1 MITVEQGHTLQVVPQ
16 TVRSYFYETPNTPLL
31 RSVNALG
38 MAKISDGK
46 WQIQSATG
54 YDMVFSLQ
62 WLVMSDLK
70 YPSMDF
76 ELLDGS
82 TINVSQQYFSDTG
95 TYWICVDGVR
105 KRDTQNGSNISDLI
119 MRVSDVRQT
128 PGGDWYASGGTLFF
142 WNFANRWVV
151 DDYFNYQI
159 KLSSVPQTKREY
171 AYEVRQI
178 TQGG

>member
-16 TVRSYFYETPNTPLL
+16 TVRSYFYETPNTPLT
-31 RSVNALG
+31 RTINALDSE
-38 MAKISDGK
+38 KLSDGK
-46 WQIQSATG
+46 WQIQSTTG
-54 YDMVFSLQ
+54 YDMVLSLQ
-62 WLVMSDLK
+62 WLVMSDLV
-70 YPSMDF
+70 YPSMNF
-76 ELLDGS
+76 ELIDGS
-82 TINVSQQYFSDTG
+82 TIAVNQQYFEDTH

-105 KRDTQNGSNISDLI
+105 KRDTQNGGDISDLI
-119 MRVSDVRQT
+119 LRVSDVRQT

-142 WNFANRWVV
+142 YNFYNRWLV

-178 TQGG
+178 QR